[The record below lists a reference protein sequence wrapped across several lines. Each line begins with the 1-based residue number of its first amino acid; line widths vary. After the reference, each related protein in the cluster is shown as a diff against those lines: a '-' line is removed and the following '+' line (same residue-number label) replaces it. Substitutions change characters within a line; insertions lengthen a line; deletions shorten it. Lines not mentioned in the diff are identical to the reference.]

1 MSANISLNDILKIE
15 DAIDTARDDDTP
27 YAVYGRDDTEVIEVI
42 GDPNKT
48 EVKKSNYN
56 IKFRYTVEELNGNI
70 PEGAEVIA
78 RRFVVFNHK
87 FEDITLNP
95 AKDLTVVSCMMDIF
109 PFFAELESALEQRN
123 AEIESLEKEYNAKVK
138 MPTTNTNDE
147 KPVIV
152 SIRDKNKIKE
162 LEQKIDAIIQK
173 FGDTLVRL
181 YVNGG
186 DQLQLGLYN
195 LVATL
200 LGIDDDLG
208 AHMLP
213 GSVIRAVMT
222 IFTTYPELINESEVL
237 FGLS

>member
-56 IKFRYTVEELNGNI
+56 IKFRYTLEELNGNI

-78 RRFVVFNHK
+78 RRFVVFNHR

-95 AKDLTVVSCMMDIF
+95 AKDLTVVSCMMDIL
-109 PFFAELESALEQRN
+109 PFFAELESTFEQRDS
-123 AEIESLEKEYNAKVK
+123 EIEGLEKEYNAKVK
-138 MPTTNTNDE
+138 MPTNMNEE

-152 SIRDKNKIKE
+152 SIKNKNKAKE
-162 LEQKIDAIIQK
+162 LEQKIESITQK
-173 FGDTLVRL
+173 FGDTVVRL

>member
-56 IKFRYTVEELNGNI
+56 IKFRYTLEELNGNI

-78 RRFVVFNHK
+78 RRFVVFNHR

-109 PFFAELESALEQRN
+109 PFFAELESTLEERN
-123 AEIESLEKEYNAKVK
+123 SEIENLEKEYNAKIK
-138 MPTTNTNDE
+138 MPTNTNEE
-147 KPVIV
+147 KPVI

-162 LEQKIDAIIQK
+162 LEQKIESITQK
-173 FGDTLVRL
+173 FGDTVVRL
-181 YVNGG
+181 YVDGG

-213 GSVIRAVMT
+213 GSVIRAVIT

>member
-56 IKFRYTVEELNGNI
+56 IKFRYTLEELNGNI

-78 RRFVVFNHK
+78 RRFVVFNHR

-109 PFFAELESALEQRN
+109 PFFAELESALEERN
-123 AEIESLEKEYNAKVK
+123 SEIEGLEKEYNAKIK
-138 MPTTNTNDE
+138 MPTNTNEE
-147 KPVIV
+147 KPVI
-152 SIRDKNKIKE
+152 SIRDKTKIKE
-162 LEQKIDAIIQK
+162 LEQKIESITQK
-173 FGDTLVRL
+173 FGDTVVRL
-181 YVNGG
+181 YVDGG

-213 GSVIRAVMT
+213 GSVIRAVIT

>member
-56 IKFRYTVEELNGNI
+56 IKFRYTLEELNGNI

-78 RRFVVFNHK
+78 RRFVVFNHR
-87 FEDITLNP
+87 FDDITLNP

-109 PFFAELESALEQRN
+109 PFFAELESVFEERN
-123 AEIESLEKEYNAKVK
+123 SEIENLEKEYNAKVK
-138 MPTTNTNDE
+138 MPTNTNEE

-162 LEQKIDAIIQK
+162 LEKKIESVTQK
-173 FGDTLVRL
+173 FGDTVVRL
-181 YVNGG
+181 YLDGG

>member
-56 IKFRYTVEELNGNI
+56 IKFRYTLEELNGNI

-95 AKDLTVVSCMMDIF
+95 AKDLTVVSCMMDIL
-109 PFFAELESALEQRN
+109 PFFAELESTFEQRDS
-123 AEIESLEKEYNAKVK
+123 EIEGLEKEYNAKVK
-138 MPTTNTNDE
+138 MPTNMNEE

-162 LEQKIDAIIQK
+162 LEQKIESITQK

-213 GSVIRAVMT
+213 GSVIRATMT

>member
-27 YAVYGRDDTEVIEVI
+27 YAVYGKDDTEVIEVI

-56 IKFRYTVEELNGNI
+56 IKFRYTLEELNGNI

-78 RRFVVFNHK
+78 RRFVVFNHR

-123 AEIESLEKEYNAKVK
+123 TEIEGLEKEYNAKIK
-138 MPTTNTNDE
+138 MPTNTNEE
-147 KPVIV
+147 KPVI
-152 SIRDKNKIKE
+152 SIRDKTKIKE
-162 LEQKIDAIIQK
+162 LEQKIESITQK
-173 FGDTLVRL
+173 FGDTLVHL
-181 YVNGG
+181 YVDGG

>member
-56 IKFRYTVEELNGNI
+56 IKFRYTLEELNGNI

-123 AEIESLEKEYNAKVK
+123 AEIESLEKEYNAKIK
-138 MPTTNTNDE
+138 MPTNTNEE
-147 KPVIV
+147 KPVI

-162 LEQKIDAIIQK
+162 LDQKIDAITQK
-173 FGDTLVRL
+173 FGDTLVHL
-181 YVNGG
+181 YVDGG

-213 GSVIRAVMT
+213 GSVIRAVIT

>member
-56 IKFRYTVEELNGNI
+56 IKFRYTLEELNGNI

-78 RRFVVFNHK
+78 RRFVVFNHR

-109 PFFAELESALEQRN
+109 PFFAELESTLEERN
-123 AEIESLEKEYNAKVK
+123 SEIENLEKEYNAKIK
-138 MPTTNTNDE
+138 MPTNTNEE
-147 KPVIV
+147 KPVI
-152 SIRDKNKIKE
+152 SIRDKTKIKE
-162 LEQKIDAIIQK
+162 LEQKIESITQK
-173 FGDTLVRL
+173 FGDTVVRL
-181 YVNGG
+181 YVDGG

-213 GSVIRAVMT
+213 GSVIRAVIT

>member
-56 IKFRYTVEELNGNI
+56 IKFRYTLEELNGNI

-78 RRFVVFNHK
+78 RRFVVFNHR

-123 AEIESLEKEYNAKVK
+123 TEIENLEKEYNAKIK
-138 MPTTNTNDE
+138 MPTNTNEE
-147 KPVIV
+147 KPVI
-152 SIRDKNKIKE
+152 SIRDKNKTKE
-162 LEQKIDAIIQK
+162 LEQKIESITQK
-173 FGDTLVRL
+173 FGDTLVHL
-181 YVNGG
+181 YVDGG

>member
-56 IKFRYTVEELNGNI
+56 IKFRYTLEELNGNI

-95 AKDLTVVSCMMDIF
+95 AKDLKVVSCMMDIL
-109 PFFAELESALEQRN
+109 PFFAELESTFEQRN
-123 AEIESLEKEYNAKVK
+123 SEIEGLEKEYNAKVK
-138 MPTTNTNDE
+138 MPTNMNEE

-162 LEQKIDAIIQK
+162 LEQKIESITQK

-213 GSVIRAVMT
+213 GSVIRATMT

>member
-56 IKFRYTVEELNGNI
+56 IKFRYTLEELNGNI

-95 AKDLTVVSCMMDIF
+95 AKDLTVVSCMMDIL
-109 PFFAELESALEQRN
+109 PFFAELESTFEQRDS
-123 AEIESLEKEYNAKVK
+123 EIEGLEKEYNAKVK
-138 MPTTNTNDE
+138 MPTNMNEE

-162 LEQKIDAIIQK
+162 LEQKIESITQK

>member
-56 IKFRYTVEELNGNI
+56 IKFRYTLEELNGNI

-78 RRFVVFNHK
+78 RRFVVFNHR

-123 AEIESLEKEYNAKVK
+123 TEIEGLEKEYNAKIK
-138 MPTTNTNDE
+138 MPTNTNDE
-147 KPVIV
+147 KPVI

-162 LEQKIDAIIQK
+162 LEQKIESITQK
-173 FGDTLVRL
+173 FGDTLVHL
-181 YVNGG
+181 YVDGG

>member
-56 IKFRYTVEELNGNI
+56 IKFRYTLEELNGNI

-78 RRFVVFNHK
+78 RRFVVFNHR
-87 FEDITLNP
+87 FDDITLNP
-95 AKDLTVVSCMMDIF
+95 AKDLTVVSCMMDIL
-109 PFFAELESALEQRN
+109 PFFAELESTFEQRDS
-123 AEIESLEKEYNAKVK
+123 EIENLEKEYNAKVK
-138 MPTTNTNDE
+138 MPTNTNEE

-152 SIRDKNKIKE
+152 SIREKNKIKE
-162 LEQKIDAIIQK
+162 LEKKIESVTQK
-173 FGDTLVRL
+173 FGDTVVRL
-181 YVNGG
+181 YLDGG

>member
-56 IKFRYTVEELNGNI
+56 IKFRYTLEELNGNI

-78 RRFVVFNHK
+78 RRFVVFNHR
-87 FEDITLNP
+87 FDDITLNP

-109 PFFAELESALEQRN
+109 PFFAELESTFEQRDS
-123 AEIESLEKEYNAKVK
+123 EIEGLEKEYNAKIK
-138 MPTTNTNDE
+138 MPTNANDE

-162 LEQKIDAIIQK
+162 LEQKIESIMQK
-173 FGDTLVRL
+173 FGETLVRL
-181 YVNGG
+181 YIDGG

>member
-56 IKFRYTVEELNGNI
+56 IKFRYTLEELNGNI

-78 RRFVVFNHK
+78 RRFVVFNHR

-109 PFFAELESALEQRN
+109 PFFAELESTLEERN
-123 AEIESLEKEYNAKVK
+123 SEIEGLEKEYNAKIK
-138 MPTTNTNDE
+138 MPTNTNEE
-147 KPVIV
+147 KPVI
-152 SIRDKNKIKE
+152 SIRDKTKIKE
-162 LEQKIDAIIQK
+162 LEQKIESITQK
-173 FGDTLVRL
+173 FGDTVVRL
-181 YVNGG
+181 YVDGG

-213 GSVIRAVMT
+213 GSVIRAVIT